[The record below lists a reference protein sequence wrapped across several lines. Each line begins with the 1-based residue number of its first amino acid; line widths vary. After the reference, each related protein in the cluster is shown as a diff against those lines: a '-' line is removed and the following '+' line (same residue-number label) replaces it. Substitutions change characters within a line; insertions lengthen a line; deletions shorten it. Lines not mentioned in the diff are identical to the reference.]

1 MSAATSLCG
10 FPNRKSSDLKEEQ
23 QVSSRKKNERKEPH
37 SSHER
42 PQSQND
48 HQLQKRRKG
57 VSQGFKVPFTE
68 YVMKNKES
76 HAINEEIVKIL
87 SVLND
92 AISEASDIDSCR
104 SELFQFH
111 ISGSHKGPQDRPV
124 LAVPGKKR
132 KTPDGF

>member
-1 MSAATSLCG
+1 
-10 FPNRKSSDLKEEQ
+10 
-23 QVSSRKKNERKEPH
+23 
-37 SSHER
+37 
-42 PQSQND
+42 
-48 HQLQKRRKG
+48 
-57 VSQGFKVPFTE
+57 
-68 YVMKNKES
+68 MKNKES
-76 HAINEEIVKIL
+76 HTINEEIVKIL